1 MAKKIIQIRYFG
13 ENHPDNYPKNLVRN
27 NLTSQDN
34 FKQLLYNLCDGE
46 AIIKYLKVIN
56 KTGVQLFIK
65 HKDNGHVFIMPETSE
80 RFEYQ
85 MADAGILELKDCNI
99 EAIWFDASFLAVFK
113 YFPSRDENFKDK
125 IEEYESSN
133 SLYYQHDIRAVD
145 TSKVDPYIVI
155 DLCCEINN

>member
-46 AIIKYLKVIN
+46 ATIKYLKVIN

-65 HKDNGHVFIMPETSE
+65 HKDNGHIFITPETNE

-99 EAIWFDASFLAVFK
+99 QNEMLFIGALL
-113 YFPSRDENFKDK
+113 NFKDK

>member
-1 MAKKIIQIRYFG
+1 
-13 ENHPDNYPKNLVRN
+13 
-27 NLTSQDN
+27 
-34 FKQLLYNLCDGE
+34 
-46 AIIKYLKVIN
+46 
-56 KTGVQLFIK
+56 
-65 HKDNGHVFIMPETSE
+65 MPETSE

-99 EAIWFDASFLAVFK
+99 EAIWFDASFLAMFK

-145 TSKVDPYIVI
+145 TSKVDPYVVI
-155 DLCCEINN
+155 DLYCEINN